1 MTGRDAESGIVYEAD
16 GDRGPAVVF
25 PNSFFLSRQAWAP
38 LVREAARRYRVFSYD
53 LRNQGDSADAPDGFS
68 LQTHIDDLRSLLDAH
83 DIGQAWLVGTSL
95 STLICRDFAGQHPSR
110 VAGMVLCGPLFGV
123 FGARRRNYFIRS
135 WLRTL
140 EAGGTADLFAQLY
153 PLLLSDRAIQCGDA
167 VGFLALREA
176 FIGLHA
182 SAARLARSLAA
193 FADIDDR
200 PDQLQEIGCPVLLMA
215 GDGDALAGQ
224 TALAM
229 TSRLLPNAEH
239 LVLPGAGHLPYLDMP
254 ARFQQVLLEFID
266 GRARGVAG
274 AAALAAAG

>member
-1 MTGRDAESGIVYEAD
+1 VTGRDAESGIVYDVE
-16 GDRGPAVVF
+16 GDRGPAVVL
-25 PNSFFLSRQAWAP
+25 PSSFFLSRRAWAP
-38 LVREAARRYRVFSYD
+38 LAREAARHYRVFSYD
-53 LRNQGDSADAPDGFS
+53 LRNQGDSADAADGFGF
-68 LQTHIDDLRSLLDAH
+68 QTHIDDLRSLLDAH

-110 VAGMVLCGPLFGV
+110 VAGMVLCGPVFGV
-123 FGARRRNYFIRS
+123 FGARRRNYFIRA

-140 EAGGTADLFAQLY
+140 EAGGMADLFAQLY
-153 PLLLSDRAIQCGDA
+153 PLLLSDRAIQYSDA
-167 VGFLALREA
+167 IGFLALREA

-182 SAARLARSLAA
+182 SAARLGRSLSA

-200 PDQLQEIGCPVLLMA
+200 PDRLQEIGCPVLLMA

-229 TSRLLPNAEH
+229 TSRLLPDAQH
-239 LVLPGAGHLPYLDMP
+239 LVLPGAGHLPYLDTP

-266 GRARGVAG
+266 GHARDMTAG
-274 AAALAAAG
+274 LAAAG